1 MPSLALVVKKM
12 SKLRSS
18 NLLNVPKGHLP
29 VYVGDTIKKRFIVP
43 LSYLN
48 HPSFQALLLRAE
60 EESGFNHRMGGLT
73 IPCGEDAFI
82 DLTLQLS
89 TSP

>member
-1 MPSLALVVKKM
+1 M
-12 SKLRSS
+12 SKLRST

-29 VYVGDTIKKRFIVP
+29 VYVGETINKRFIVP

-60 EESGFNHRMGGLT
+60 EDSGFNHPMSGLT
-73 IPCGEDAFI
+73 IHCAQHAFI
-82 DLTLQLS
+82 HLTF

>member
-1 MPSLALVVKKM
+1 MPSIAFAVKKM
-12 SKLRSS
+12 SRLRSS

-29 VYVGDTIKKRFIVP
+29 VYVGKTVKKRFVVP

-82 DLTLQLS
+82 DLTVQLG